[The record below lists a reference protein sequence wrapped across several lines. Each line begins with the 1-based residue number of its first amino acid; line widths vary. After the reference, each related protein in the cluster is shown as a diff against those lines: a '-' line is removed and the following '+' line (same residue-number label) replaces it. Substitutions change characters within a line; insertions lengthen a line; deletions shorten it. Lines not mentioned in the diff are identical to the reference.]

1 MIVEFTKQKPRSN
14 HAFFSPHLLIYV
26 GAFYE
31 FQVGMMFYLYQFFLT
46 CLSKSNNSSCEFF
59 IVIAGSVF
67 DPTQVWNKYFPVN
80 YFWWKIQSY
89 TYQKKREW

>member
-31 FQVGMMFYLYQFFLT
+31 FQVGMMFYLYQYFLT
-46 CLSKSNNSSCEFF
+46 CLSNSNDSSCEFF

-80 YFWWKIQSY
+80 YFW
-89 TYQKKREW
+89 